1 MPRLSTKNQW
11 HLLGLVSLVFLIV
24 LLLAGCGG
32 SGSAGTSASG
42 SAVMA
47 PSSPKMAANASD
59 NASMSTSSNQP
70 QSAAASSAN
79 QGKQNG
85 SSSLVGQHYL
95 VKSLK
100 VGMLVK
106 DTRATADDLQSWI
119 SATDPEATSA
129 GTDYEQAGG
138 DNLYSV
144 SLTFSVRSVL
154 YQQIYHY
161 LRDYPSNKGGHLT
174 SFNESVQDVTND
186 YVDTDARLT
195 NLRTERDRILSLMKQ
210 AQSMSDV
217 LTIEQRLTDVEGQI
231 ESIQAHLNQL
241 KDQVT
246 FYNVSITLQPIDTA
260 QPAPPTPGWSVGQVF
275 HDAFAASIAFGQGL
289 ASFLIWIL
297 AFSFYIVPV
306 LLIAWFVRKVRN
318 RSRQSMPWPKTDV
331 ATPRATTPNP
341 NSSTTEKEDASSGEP
356 VRTPPAS
363 I

>member
-1 MPRLSTKNQW
+1 
-11 HLLGLVSLVFLIV
+11 LVFLIV

-138 DNLYSV
+138 DN
-144 SLTFSVRSVL
+144 
-154 YQQIYHY
+154 
-161 LRDYPSNKGGHLT
+161 
-174 SFNESVQDVTND
+174 
-186 YVDTDARLT
+186 
-195 NLRTERDRILSLMKQ
+195 
-210 AQSMSDV
+210 
-217 LTIEQRLTDVEGQI
+217 
-231 ESIQAHLNQL
+231 
-241 KDQVT
+241 
-246 FYNVSITLQPIDTA
+246 
-260 QPAPPTPGWSVGQVF
+260 
-275 HDAFAASIAFGQGL
+275 
-289 ASFLIWIL
+289 
-297 AFSFYIVPV
+297 
-306 LLIAWFVRKVRN
+306 
-318 RSRQSMPWPKTDV
+318 
-331 ATPRATTPNP
+331 
-341 NSSTTEKEDASSGEP
+341 
-356 VRTPPAS
+356 
-363 I
+363 